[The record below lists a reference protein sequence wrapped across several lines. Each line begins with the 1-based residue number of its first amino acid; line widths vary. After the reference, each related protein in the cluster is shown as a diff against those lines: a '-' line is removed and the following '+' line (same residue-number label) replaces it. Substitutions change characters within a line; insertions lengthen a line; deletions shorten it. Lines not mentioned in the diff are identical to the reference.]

1 MCGTRTCELFLSG
14 SVLFGALVGVA
25 SGTAGWGP
33 AALAPTPIAE
43 EQVAIQEQEENIP
56 QLARKTFMRGK
67 LSSNQKI
74 VEGLATRNF
83 ALIGEGAK
91 EIQTLVKGQHWF
103 VLQTKEYQDYS
114 AEMQAAA
121 GLLEQAAASQN
132 LDSAA
137 LRYFDLT
144 LNCLD
149 CHRYIEKQK
158 Y

>member
-1 MCGTRTCELFLSG
+1 MRGIKIRELFLSG
-14 SVLFGALVGVA
+14 SVLFGALAGV
-25 SGTAGWGP
+25 GTAGWGRP
-33 AALAPTPIAE
+33 AALTPMPRV
-43 EQVAIQEQEENIP
+43 QQQEEDIP
-56 QLARKTFMRGK
+56 QMARKAFLRGK

-74 VEGLATRNF
+74 VEGLATKNF
-83 ALIGEGAK
+83 AMIGEGAK
-91 EIQTLVKGQHWF
+91 EIQALVKGQHWF

-121 GLLEQAAASQN
+121 KLLEQAAESQN